1 MSRYEQAASLIT
13 FFKTVLAHDCK
24 YDSLS
29 SVYKIELVAGVILL
43 ALFIRLEACFFSLSH
58 CLDNSLTLC
67 LCSVQ
72 KAFIALAELVCLFD
86 FFFLLRR
93 SPPFFLSER
102 SFSAKLFA
110 LGLFFLL
117 VIHCKVLLLMY
128 SY

>member
-1 MSRYEQAASLIT
+1 MSGSKSDT

-29 SVYKIELVAGVILL
+29 SVYKIELVACVILL

-72 KAFIALAELVCLFD
+72 KAFIALAELVCFFD
-86 FFFLLRR
+86 FFFAKAK
-93 SPPFFLSER
+93 STVFLIR
-102 SFSAKLFA
+102 KKLFCKLFA